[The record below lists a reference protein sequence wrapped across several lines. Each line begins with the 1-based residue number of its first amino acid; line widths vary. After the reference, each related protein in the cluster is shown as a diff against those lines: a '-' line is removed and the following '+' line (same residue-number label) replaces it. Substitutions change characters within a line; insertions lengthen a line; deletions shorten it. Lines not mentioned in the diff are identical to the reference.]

1 MAISINAFFVAQRGF
16 DGLAEADSDIFG
28 CMVAIDVGVSI
39 AMDFKVNQA
48 VPGEKGQHVI
58 QKAQACGNG
67 RLAGAIQ
74 IDGEADFC
82 FGSIALNFEGSGHGS
97 PGLRIRVYRLVSSD
111 QSCNLACDW
120 RIPTVQC

>member
-1 MAISINAFFVAQRGF
+1 M
-16 DGLAEADSDIFG
+16 L
-28 CMVAIDVGVSI
+28 GVSI
-39 AMDFKVNQA
+39 AMDFQVNQA

-97 PGLRIRVYRLVSSD
+97 PGLSGRVYRMVSSD
-111 QSCNLACDW
+111 DCFNLACDW
-120 RIPTVQC
+120 RIPTVQF